1 MVTIWGT
8 MPMKIEDLWHSL
20 RGEAVET
27 QRRVDANHPLD
38 IYADFEP
45 PDRPGLVLF
54 CPNQPPDYQSLKSI
68 GIERR
73 QRQDGRWTLRVFLE
87 EPKLIGVFT
96 ELCRDI
102 IDSTR
107 MGIDPTRAGSIVLA
121 RIERW
126 RALFLAESAGLD
138 RSALRGLIG
147 ELIVLENRLLQRLG
161 LDEAVS
167 AWTGPLGM
175 AQDFRLPSGQRIE
188 VKAVDRDA
196 DRVLVNGLGQLDGG
210 RDPLQ
215 LVVVRLE
222 DTGINAPDALTVP
235 LLIGRLRTRLADSPS
250 ALRSFN
256 SLLRFVGWDDADE
269 GSPVIVRLVRIDEYE
284 VDGAFPRLTTGT
296 VPPGV
301 VDATYKIVLPN
312 PVTRQ

>member
-1 MVTIWGT
+1 
-8 MPMKIEDLWHSL
+8 MKIEDLWHSL
-20 RGEAVET
+20 RGPTVEA
-27 QRRVDANHPLD
+27 QRRIDADHPLD

-68 GIERR
+68 HIERR

-107 MGIDPTRAGSIVLA
+107 VGIDPLRAGSIVLA

-126 RALFLAESAGLD
+126 RTLLLANPAGLN
-138 RSALRGLIG
+138 RSALRGLVG
-147 ELIVLENRLLQRLG
+147 ELLLLENRLLDLLG
-161 LDEAVS
+161 PDEAIL

-196 DRVLVNGLGQLDGG
+196 DKVLVNGLGQLDGG
-210 RDPLQ
+210 GNPLQ
-215 LVVVRLE
+215 LAVVRLE
-222 DTGINAPDALTVP
+222 DTGRDAPGALSVP
-235 LLIGRLRTRLADSPS
+235 LLIGRLRMRLADFPS
-250 ALRSFN
+250 ALQSFN
-256 SLLRFVGWDDADE
+256 SLLRFAGWDDSDE
-269 GSPVIVRLVRIDEYE
+269 GGQVVVRLVRIDEYE
-284 VDGAFPRLTTGT
+284 VDATFPRLTSAT

-301 VDATYKIVLPN
+301 LDATYSIILPAM
-312 PVTRQ
+312 VVRQ

>member
-1 MVTIWGT
+1 
-8 MPMKIEDLWHSL
+8 MPTKIEELWHSL
-20 RGEAVET
+20 RGEAVGA
-27 QRRVDANHPLD
+27 QRRVDSDHPLD

-45 PDRPGLVLF
+45 PDRPGLVLL
-54 CPNQPPDYQSLKSI
+54 CPNQPPDYQSLKAI
-68 GIERR
+68 RIERR

-87 EPKLIGVFT
+87 EPRLMAVFT

-107 MGIDPTRAGSIVLA
+107 VGIDPVRAGSIVLA

-126 RALFLAESAGLD
+126 RSLLLVDSAGLD

-147 ELIVLENRLLQRLG
+147 ELLVLENRLFQLLG
-161 LDEAVS
+161 PDEAVS

-175 AQDFRLPSGQRIE
+175 AQDFRLPSGQKIE
-188 VKAVDRDA
+188 VKAVDRYA
-196 DRVLVNGLGQLDGG
+196 DKVLVNGLGQLDGG
-210 RDPLQ
+210 GDPLQ

-222 DTGINAPDALTVP
+222 DTGRDAPDALTVP
-235 LLIGRLRTRLADSPS
+235 LLVERLRTRLADSPA

-256 SLLRFVGWDDADE
+256 SLLCFVGWDDTDE
-269 GSPVIVRLVRIDEYE
+269 GNEVIVRLVRIDEHE
-284 VDGAFPRLTTGT
+284 VDATFPRLTPGT

-301 VDATYKIVLPN
+301 VDASYKIVLP
-312 PVTRQ
+312 PLVTCQ

>member
-1 MVTIWGT
+1 
-8 MPMKIEDLWHSL
+8 MKIEDLWLAL

-27 QRRVDANHPLD
+27 QRRVDADHPLD

-54 CPNQPPDYQSLKSI
+54 CPNQPPDYQSLRSI

-102 IDSTR
+102 VESTR
-107 MGIDPTRAGSIVLA
+107 SGIDPTRAGSVVLA

-126 RALFLAESAGLD
+126 RALFLADSPGLD

-147 ELIVLENRLLQRLG
+147 ELLVLENRLLQRLG

-210 RDPLQ
+210 GDPLQ
-215 LVVVRLE
+215 LAVVRLE
-222 DTGINAPDALTVP
+222 DTGRDAPDALTVP
-235 LLIGRLRTRLADSPS
+235 LLVGRLRTRLADSPS
-250 ALRSFN
+250 ALGSFN
-256 SLLRFVGWDDADE
+256 SLLRFVGWDDANE
-269 GSPVIVRLVRIDEYE
+269 GSQVIVRLVRIDEYE
-284 VDGAFPRLTTGT
+284 VDTTFPRLIAAT
-296 VPPGV
+296 VPSGV
-301 VDATYKIVLPN
+301 VDAVYKIVLPI
-312 PVTRQ
+312 PVIRQ

>member
-1 MVTIWGT
+1 

-20 RGEAVET
+20 RGQTVEA
-27 QRRVDANHPLD
+27 QRRVDADHPLD

-54 CPNQPPDYQSLKSI
+54 CPNQPPDYQSLKAI
-68 GIERR
+68 QIERR
-73 QRQDGRWTLRVFLE
+73 QRQAGRWTLRVFLE

-107 MGIDPTRAGSIVLA
+107 AGIDPMRAGSIVLA

-126 RALFLAESAGLD
+126 RTLLLADSAGLD

-147 ELIVLENRLLQRLG
+147 ELLILETRLLEQLG
-161 LDEAVS
+161 PDEAVY
-167 AWTGPLGM
+167 AWTGPLRT

-196 DRVLVNGLGQLDGG
+196 DEVTINGLSQLYGG
-210 RDPLQ
+210 
-215 LVVVRLE
+215 
-222 DTGINAPDALTVP
+222 
-235 LLIGRLRTRLADSPS
+235 
-250 ALRSFN
+250 
-256 SLLRFVGWDDADE
+256 
-269 GSPVIVRLVRIDEYE
+269 
-284 VDGAFPRLTTGT
+284 
-296 VPPGV
+296 
-301 VDATYKIVLPN
+301 
-312 PVTRQ
+312 

>member
-1 MVTIWGT
+1 
-8 MPMKIEDLWHSL
+8 MPMKIEDLWHAL

-27 QRRVDANHPLD
+27 QRRVDAHHPLD

-45 PDRPGLVLF
+45 PERPGLVLF
-54 CPNQPPDYQSLKSI
+54 CPSQPPDYQPLKSI

-107 MGIDPTRAGSIVLA
+107 IGIDPARAGGVVLA

-126 RALFLAESAGLD
+126 RSLFLADSAGLD
-138 RSALRGLIG
+138 RSATRGLIG
-147 ELIVLENRLLQRLG
+147 ELLVLETRLLEQLG
-161 LDEAVS
+161 PDEAVY
-167 AWTGPLGM
+167 AWTGPLRT

-196 DRVLVNGLGQLDGG
+196 DEVTINGLSQLDGG
-210 RDPLQ
+210 GDPIQ
-215 LVVVRLE
+215 LAVVRLE
-222 DTGINAPDALTVP
+222 DTGRDAPDALTLS
-235 LLIGRLRTRLADSPS
+235 LLVGRLRTRLADSPS
-250 ALRSFN
+250 ALQVFN
-256 SLLRFVGWDDADE
+256 SMLRFVGWDDADE
-269 GSPVIVRLVRIDEYE
+269 GSRVVVRLVRIDEHE
-284 VDGAFPRLTTGT
+284 VNALFPRLIPGT

-301 VDATYKIVLPN
+301 VEATYRITLPT
-312 PVTRQ
+312 PVIRQ

>member
-1 MVTIWGT
+1 
-8 MPMKIEDLWHSL
+8 MKIEDLWHSL
-20 RGEAVET
+20 RGEPVEA
-27 QRRVDANHPLD
+27 QRRVDADHPLD
-38 IYADFEP
+38 IYADFEQ

-54 CPNQPPDYQSLKSI
+54 CPNQPPDYQSLKAI
-68 GIERR
+68 RIERR

-107 MGIDPTRAGSIVLA
+107 IGIDPMRAGSVVLA

-126 RALFLAESAGLD
+126 RALLLADSAGLD
-138 RSALRGLIG
+138 RFALRGLIG
-147 ELIVLENRLLQRLG
+147 ELLVLENRLFPLLG

-175 AQDFRLPSGQRIE
+175 AQDFRLPSGLKIE

-196 DRVLVNGLGQLDGG
+196 DKVLVNGLGQLDGG
-210 RDPLQ
+210 GDPLQ
-215 LVVVRLE
+215 LAVVRLE
-222 DTGINAPDALTVP
+222 DTGRDAPDALTVP
-235 LLIGRLRTRLADSPS
+235 LLVGRLRTRLADSPS
-250 ALRSFN
+250 ALISFN

-269 GSPVIVRLVRIDEYE
+269 GSQVTVRLVRIDEHD
-284 VDGAFPRLTTGT
+284 VDATFPRLIPGT

-301 VDATYKIVLPN
+301 VDATYKIVLPT
-312 PVTRQ
+312 PVARQ

>member
-1 MVTIWGT
+1 ML
-8 MPMKIEDLWHSL
+8 MKIEDLWHSL
-20 RGEAVET
+20 RGESVGA
-27 QRRVDANHPLD
+27 QRRVDADHPLD

-54 CPNQPPDYQSLKSI
+54 CPNQPPDYQSLKAI
-68 GIERR
+68 RIERR
-73 QRQDGRWTLRVFLE
+73 RRQDGRWTLRIFLE
-87 EPKLIGVFT
+87 EPKLMAVFT

-107 MGIDPTRAGSIVLA
+107 IGIDPMRAGSVVLT

-126 RALFLAESAGLD
+126 RTLLVADSAGLD
-138 RSALRGLIG
+138 RSALKGLIG
-147 ELIVLENRLLQRLG
+147 ELLVLENRLFQLLG
-161 LDEAVS
+161 LDEAVA

-196 DRVLVNGLGQLDGG
+196 DRVLINGLDQLDGSG
-210 RDPLQ
+210 DPLQ
-215 LVVVRLE
+215 LTVVRLE
-222 DTGINAPDALTVP
+222 DTGRDAPDALTAP
-235 LLIGRLRTRLADSPS
+235 LLIERLRTRLADSPA

-256 SLLRFVGWDDADE
+256 SLLRFVGWDETDE
-269 GSPVIVRLVRIDEYE
+269 GNQVIVRLVRIDEHK
-284 VDGAFPRLTTGT
+284 VDGTFPRLIPGT

-301 VDATYKIVLPN
+301 VYATYKIVLP
-312 PVTRQ
+312 PLVTGL